1 MSTSE
6 VHIINH
12 THWDREW
19 FLTSIYTSRW
29 IPGLID
35 RLETLVQA
43 NPSFAYLL
51 DGQTL
56 VVEDLLTLAP
66 EYEGRVRRLVE
77 NGNLLTGPYYCQPDW
92 QITGAEALVRNLVY
106 GIQDLQRLGGQVG
119 TGWLVDT
126 FGHIS
131 QSPQIHRLAGI
142 DQVYV
147 WRGVPAAEPYF
158 QWQAPDGSEVLAV
171 YLLGGYRN
179 LYGVTHV
186 PKVAMRRLVTE
197 VERLRPYYPTPEIPL
212 FDGYDLEDNPE
223 DPLQFYQQ
231 QNEKPSGMTLVQSTP
246 AQFAEC
252 VQAREKTFPTWRSE
266 LNSGKYGAIFP
277 GTLSARIYLKL
288 MAADCERLLYRVCEP
303 LAVIA
308 YAAGRSYPAQ
318 QYEGW
323 GRALLQNAVHDGIC
337 GVSIDT
343 VHEKMEFIYRQVFD
357 GTLSDIQDSLD
368 SILAGF
374 QPGEY
379 AVSTSPFP
387 LEICQVLDDKIAY
400 TNTNGIGVWPV
411 STFAPLNRPNQPLPS
426 FSWRNKHYAAEI
438 SQDGLVRIG
447 HSVTGQLVVRR
458 ESGDTYSEE
467 SGEVLGL
474 LAPAAPLKLL
484 EKSEWHAVV
493 GFTAE
498 WRQADA
504 RVTAE
509 IKIQFDPSPIVR
521 WTVFLNSHGTDMRVD
536 ICFDNGLAGEMQVG
550 MPFDFVQR
558 PAAADTDLL
567 PRQLQGDLAAI
578 LLGQRELQAV
588 STFPFQGFVAQQ
600 DGEQTAVILARGLRA
615 YTIDGPGKLRLPL
628 RRAVEW
634 VTRAGLQGRVG
645 DAGPFFYVPEARSE
659 RTERHELG
667 FAVGDFASNA
677 MQLAV
682 LNDSFQ
688 NPPLIVQTKG
698 SGKRTEWQFWQED
711 VPLTGL
717 EVQDGRTLA
726 RIFNPSLQPKQL
738 SRSYPQVD
746 LWGQS
751 LGRID
756 MIPSKKIIRLE
767 IEPQEQIQS
776 LRSTPVIL
784 KNAPAWRVGESTSRP
799 DPAVIALLSE
809 KIAALELE
817 LAQVQSSLA
826 AVEGAE
832 QLRRQHQAYILERE
846 MVEYMFS
853 RLLNQ
858 RLLARQGPP
867 TQQDLFGVDTEI
879 AELGLRL
886 NQLRIKRRIYD
897 YVVGVI

>member
-56 VVEDLLTLAP
+56 VVEDLLALAP
-66 EYEGRVRRLVE
+66 EYEARVRRLVE
-77 NGNLLTGPYYCQPDW
+77 NGNLLIGPYYCQPDW
-92 QITGAEALVRNLVY
+92 QITGDEALVRNLVY
-106 GIQDLQRLGGQVG
+106 GIQDVQRLGGQVG

-131 QSPQIHRLAGI
+131 QSPQLHRMAGI

-158 QWQAPDGSEVLAV
+158 HWQAPDGSEVLAV

-186 PKVAMRRLVTE
+186 PEVAMRRLVTE
-197 VERLRPYYPTPEIPL
+197 VERLRHYYPTPEIPL

-223 DPLQFYQQ
+223 DPLRFY
-231 QNEKPSGMTLVQSTP
+231 EGIDGCVPGMTLVQSTP

-252 VQAREKTFPTWRSE
+252 VQARGNTFPTWQSE

-303 LAVIA
+303 LAAMAHAV
-308 YAAGRSYPAQ
+308 GRSYPAQ

-343 VHEKMEFIYRQVFD
+343 VHEKMEYIYRQVFD
-357 GTLSDIQDSLD
+357 GTLADMQESLD

-387 LEICQVLDDKIAY
+387 LEICQVSGDKIAY
-400 TNTNGIGVWPV
+400 ANTNGIGVWPL
-411 STFAPLNRPNQPLPS
+411 SIFAPLNRPNQSMPT
-426 FSWRNKHYAAEI
+426 FNWRNKHYAAEI

-447 HSVTGQLVVRR
+447 QAVTGQLIVRR

-467 SGEVLGL
+467 SGEVLGV

-493 GFTAE
+493 GYKAE
-498 WRQADA
+498 WSQDEA
-504 RVTAE
+504 RVSADVRV
-509 IKIQFDPSPIVR
+509 QFDPSPIVR
-521 WTVFLNSHGTDMRVD
+521 WTVILNSRGTNLRVD
-536 ICFDNGLAGEMQVG
+536 ICFDSGLAGEMLLG

-558 PAAADTDLL
+558 PAEADTDLL

-588 STFPFQGFVAQQ
+588 NTFPFQGFVAQQ
-600 DGEQTAVILARGLRA
+600 DGEQTAVILADGLRA
-615 YTIDGPGKLRLPL
+615 YTIDGTGKLRLPL
-628 RRAVEW
+628 RRSVEW
-634 VTRAGLQGRVG
+634 LTRAGLQDRVG
-645 DAGPFFYVPEARSE
+645 DAGPFFYVPGARCE
-659 RTERHELG
+659 RIERHELG
-667 FAVGDFASNA
+667 YAVGPFASNA

-688 NPPLIVQTKG
+688 NPPLIVQTDG

-711 VPLTGL
+711 VPLSGL

-726 RIFNPSLQPKQL
+726 RVFNPTQQPKQL
-738 SRSYPQVD
+738 SRSYQQVD
-746 LWGQS
+746 LWGQP

-756 MIPSKKIIRLE
+756 MVPPKKIVRLE
-767 IEPQEQIQS
+767 IETHEQVQS
-776 LRSTPVIL
+776 HRSKPVVL
-784 KNAPAWRVGESTSRP
+784 KNLPAWRVGESVSHP
-799 DPAVIALLSE
+799 DPTVIALLSE

-817 LAQVQSSLA
+817 LARVQSSLT

-832 QLRRQHQAYILERE
+832 HLRHQHQAYILERE
-846 MVEYMFS
+846 MVEYLFS

-858 RLLARQGPP
+858 RLLDRQGPP

-886 NQLRIKRRIYD
+886 NKLRIKRRIYD